1 MLDSFEIEM
10 IGVSGHAFF
19 FEQIKREILVRRE
32 DPIDAYSVAILA
44 YDRTT
49 QMDMVTLVIRY
60 VFKETIEEDPTAEM
74 TEYYLLRFENET
86 IHCQVKTN
94 DVYQT
99 THVLGEEEL
108 FDFLYGLINKLYLEF
123 SNEKS

>member
-1 MLDSFEIEM
+1 MLDSFEIEL

-19 FEQIKREILVRRE
+19 FEQQKREILVRAE
-32 DPIDAYSVAILA
+32 DPIDAYSVAILT

-49 QMDMVTLVIRY
+49 QMDMSTLAIRY
-60 VFKETIEEDPTAEM
+60 VFKETIEEDPTADM
-74 TEYYLLRFENET
+74 TEYYLLRFEDNA
-86 IHCQVKTN
+86 IHCQVKMS

-108 FDFLYGLINKLYLEF
+108 FDFLYGLIKKLYLEF
-123 SNEKS
+123 PNEKP